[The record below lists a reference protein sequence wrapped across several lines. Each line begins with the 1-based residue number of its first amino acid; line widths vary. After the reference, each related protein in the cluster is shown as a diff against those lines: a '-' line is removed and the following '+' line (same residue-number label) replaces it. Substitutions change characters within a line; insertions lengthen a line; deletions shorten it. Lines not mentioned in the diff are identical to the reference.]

1 MRVVGY
7 IRVSTDAQAD
17 KFGIDAQKNL
27 IETYCGSHD
36 MELLDWYIDSGVSG
50 VKESRPQLDRLLFG
64 EIGNPP
70 VEAVIV
76 AKSDRMARDI
86 KLYYYYMMLFE
97 KKKMQLISATEEIVN
112 DDSGLGN
119 VYKALMLFVAE
130 QERVNITKRTSGGRK
145 EKALMGGYSGGRKAY
160 GYRLVNGRLCENPEE
175 AKMVREIF
183 KLREE
188 GKTLRG
194 IAAILE
200 EEGYRQRNGN
210 KFTSNS
216 ILSILRNEDLY
227 RGWYSYGGS
236 AKVRGEQDII
246 LK

>member
-17 KFGIDAQKNL
+17 KFGIDTQKS
-27 IETYCGSHD
+27 IITEYCESHD
-36 MELLDWYIDSGVSG
+36 MELMDWYIDSGVSG
-50 VKESRPQLDRLLFG
+50 VSESRPQLDLLLFG

-97 KKKMQLISATEEIVN
+97 KRKMQLISATEEIVN

-130 QERVNITKRTSGGRK
+130 QERANISRRTSGGRR

-160 GYRLVNGRLCENPEE
+160 GYRLVNGRLCEDPEE
-175 AKMVREIF
+175 AKMVREVF
-183 KLREE
+183 LLREE
-188 GKTLRG
+188 GKTLR
-194 IAAILE
+194 AICDILD
-200 EEGYRQRNGN
+200 EEGYLTRKGK
-210 KFTSNS
+210 KFNSAGIAS
-216 ILSILRNEDLY
+216 ILKNEELY
-227 RGWYSYGGS
+227 KGWYTYGGS

>member
-7 IRVSTDAQAD
+7 IRVSTDAQAE
-17 KFGIDAQKNL
+17 KFGVEAQRKL
-27 IETYCGSHD
+27 IEGYCDTHD
-36 MELLDWYIDSGVSG
+36 MEIIDWYEDTGVSG
-50 VKESRPQLDRLLFG
+50 VKESRPQLDRLLYG
-64 EIGNPP
+64 SIGNPP

-86 KLYYYYMMLFE
+86 KLYYYYMMLLE

-130 QERVNITKRTSGGRK
+130 QERANISRRTSGGRK

-160 GYRLVNGRLCENPEE
+160 GYKLVNGRLCENPEE
-175 AKMVREIF
+175 ANMVREIF

-188 GKTLRG
+188 GKTLRA
-194 IAAILE
+194 IADILE
-200 EEGYRQRNGN
+200 KEGYISRSGRS
-210 KFTSNS
+210 FDSSTIAS
-216 ILSILRNEDLY
+216 ILKREDLY